1 MVSRTNTLAASL
13 ISAGL
18 ASLITAYVMEK
29 QKLKEIDE
37 RVQAEV
43 EASVN
48 FLVETGQAEQIEVD
62 DAEARELHAEVFGT
76 DRTKADSVGKNQRTR
91 YDKVVKSRGY
101 SDEAENPD
109 EVEACEIVAEI
120 HTISTEEFMEN
131 ENGWPQSSV
140 SYFADGGVLDELGEL
155 VVDFE
160 DLIGSGVPPFGVDSG
175 EPHIVYLRNTKLQRE
190 FEVIQDEANAADI
203 LATPGSTP

>member
-1 MVSRTNTLAASL
+1 MNKMSTLAASL

-18 ASLITAYVMEK
+18 ASILTVYLLEK
-29 QKLKEIDE
+29 QMLKEVDE

-48 FLVETGQAEQIEVD
+48 FLVDSGRAEQVIVD
-62 DAEARELHAEVFGT
+62 DEEARELHAEVFGT
-76 DRTKADSVGKNQRTR
+76 ARTKDDRQGKNQRVR
-91 YDKVVKSRGY
+91 YDKVVRSRGY
-101 SDEAENPD
+101 SDEAEDPD
-109 EVEACEIVAEI
+109 EVEACEIVEEI
-120 HTISTEEFMEN
+120 HTISTEEFMAN

-140 SYFADGGVLDELGEL
+140 SYFADGGVLDEIGEL

-160 DLIGSGVPPFGVDSG
+160 DLIGSGVPPFGLQSG
-175 EPHIVYLRNTKLQRE
+175 EPHVVYLRNTKLQRE

-203 LATPGSTP
+203 LATPGTS